1 MNAPSKKP
9 SSTKGNLFDWNSTLN
24 QGGPINFGYT
34 LRQTPARAGWAH
46 RYWVTPSTE
55 RSPAHLDSVY
65 TRKVWD
71 SGGPMR
77 TNGWPSNPWRL
88 FKNHQTFWRIEP
100 GVHAMTDGPRWTL
113 GSPARSG
120 PRRLCGGALFFDQ
133 SVGRPKIGGSN
144 RLGGTRTLNAQFEP
158 RILSPLR
165 LPIPPRAQNLTL
177 PISR

>member
-1 MNAPSKKP
+1 
-9 SSTKGNLFDWNSTLN
+9 
-24 QGGPINFGYT
+24 
-34 LRQTPARAGWAH
+34 
-46 RYWVTPSTE
+46 
-55 RSPAHLDSVY
+55 
-65 TRKVWD
+65 
-71 SGGPMR
+71 
-77 TNGWPSNPWRL
+77 
-88 FKNHQTFWRIEP
+88 
-100 GVHAMTDGPRWTL
+100 MTDGPGWTL

-177 PISR
+177 PIPRWSKRVSVGRSILDSQFLRDP